1 MVAAS
6 ANVQDSVVVE
16 DPLHGDETP
25 VWGDSAYSGKTER
38 IAQVVAPRA
47 QDFTNPKGH
56 KHHPLSAQRK
66 CKDRNKYEVRASAE
80 HPFGVTKR
88 RVGFTKVHCCGLIKN
103 TDHLIVSFALVNLAT
118 GGEDASQESD
128 GRLAG
133 RFRLTYAKGPDRS
146 LKRADPDPKWRE
158 LAFVIVGEPFF
169 QALAGIIG
177 PLFRGSLKNSD

>member
-1 MVAAS
+1 MVTAS
-6 ANVQDSVVVE
+6 ANVHDSVVVE

-66 CKDRNKYEVRASAE
+66 CKNRNKYEVRASAE

-88 RVGFTKVHCCGLIKN
+88 RVGFTKVHCCGLMKN

-118 GGEDASQESD
+118 GGQ
-128 GRLAG
+128 
-133 RFRLTYAKGPDRS
+133 
-146 LKRADPDPKWRE
+146 
-158 LAFVIVGEPFF
+158 
-169 QALAGIIG
+169 QC
-177 PLFRGSLKNSD
+177 